1 MDQGASWKLKNKM
14 EVKKKEQKTAIKDG
28 SGKILEDEDS
38 IKQRYQEFY
47 TDLLQTPVSETLEG
61 KQREIE
67 INEAFESI
75 LKIANYQDKR
85 TIDIQ
90 NIIDAVKQLKRRKAG
105 DSDGWQNEMI
115 LEGGTEMNYSI
126 LHMFNQI
133 LEDQKIPSQWKEM
146 TIKSIHKK
154 GSKLLMENRRGLF
167 LTNIL
172 SKLFERVLEN
182 VTREQIQMS
191 QYQSGGQR
199 KRGTCDNQIMMNAVI
214 DQNRRLKKKTYLY
227 FADAYKCFDRLWL
240 KDCLV
245 ELWKAGMREREIKII
260 YEMNRLANIEIKTP
274 NGITKQRNFSK

>member
-1 MDQGASWKLKNKM
+1 
-14 EVKKKEQKTAIKDG
+14 
-28 SGKILEDEDS
+28 
-38 IKQRYQEFY
+38 
-47 TDLLQTPVSETLEG
+47 
-61 KQREIE
+61 
-67 INEAFESI
+67 
-75 LKIANYQDKR
+75 
-85 TIDIQ
+85 
-90 NIIDAVKQLKRRKAG
+90 
-105 DSDGWQNEMI
+105 MI
-115 LEGGTEMNYSI
+115 LEGGTAEMNYSI

-133 LEDQKIPSQWKEM
+133 LEGQNIPNQWKEM

-182 VTREQIQMS
+182 VTREEIQMS

-214 DQNRRLKKKTYLY
+214 DQNRRLKKKSYLY

-245 ELWKAGMREREIKII
+245 ELWKAGMREREITII
-260 YEMNRLANIEIKTP
+260 YEMNRLANIEIRTP
-274 NGITKQRNFSK
+274 NGITKDILVNDIVRQGTIFGPKLCYIYLLKM